1 LEATSTHP
9 ETESPAIDAARA
21 DPAGTR
27 QEADVAVLVETGLRL
42 MRFVGAALLFPYIL
56 SHRPGPDDLSLPLDQ
71 WVSAVSICGALML
84 VNAMSIL
91 AERSRED
98 RIRYIS
104 GIVGLLT
111 DTVVVLLIVH
121 VLGIFDENLSW
132 FILIIPII
140 EAAMRFGVRL
150 AIVSWVVLVGLTLL
164 IGRATGQGGTL
175 FSDNTNMLL
184 PRLGVILIVAIP
196 VIYLSQK
203 LLLEIRLERQAT
215 GDATRRSQ
223 LLETVAQSSQR
234 VSRLDAGMV
243 EEVLDSAL
251 SLGFDVVDVCVLT
264 VDGQW
269 RVDACR
275 QSDGTASLP
284 DPDSDHSGLG
294 DIAKTANGALF
305 HADADDN
312 VLGDPLKRV
321 GLSSLMVVPLG
332 AEGDATVAL
341 RCGKKLGSALTPT
354 QAECVELLAGNATI
368 ALHNKKL
375 VGELRAMQG
384 KLHHQAYHDALT
396 GLSNRIHFNNK
407 LDETL
412 ADCRHRP
419 RQFAV
424 MFIDLDRFKPVNDSL
439 GHDVGNELLISVARR
454 LTSAV
459 RESDLVARIGGDEFV
474 VLLDPV
480 FDSDDDI
487 ELREIADRVCRAISD
502 PFMVANNEVVISC
515 SVGIALSDPAIDTG
529 SELVRRADLAM
540 YRAKGLGKARWERYE
555 AELDEEAV
563 SRIRIETDMRH
574 AIANDHI
581 DVEFQGIVS
590 IRSGQLIGAETLLRW
605 NHPVR
610 GLISPGLA
618 IPIAEDSGLIIDLG
632 QRVLERACT
641 QCADWQTMFPD
652 QPPMVAVN
660 VSPIQLFHPRF
671 FESLDDVISDTG
683 VDPSGLIIEITEN
696 IVGVGDNS
704 ESALYKL
711 KDRGLRLALDD
722 FGQGQTSLLFLR
734 RFPIDVLKIDKTFV
748 QQGDRDP
755 ADRAI
760 LQSVIG
766 LAHDLGLV
774 VIAEGIETRSQLELL
789 AELECD
795 LAQGFLLSKP
805 APAIQATRAIERGR
819 RSQARRSTDPAVAQ

>member
-1 LEATSTHP
+1 LEATTTHSADETP
-9 ETESPAIDAARA
+9 ADEPPRTESVVV
-21 DPAGTR
+21 R
-27 QEADVAVLVETGLRL
+27 QETDVAALVEAGLRL

-56 SHRPGPDDLSLPLDQ
+56 TARPGPNDISLPLDQ

-84 VNAMSIL
+84 VNAMSL
-91 AERSRED
+91 LSERAKND
-98 RIRYIS
+98 RIRQIS
-104 GIVGLLT
+104 GVVGFAA
-111 DTVVVLLIVH
+111 DTIAVLLIVH
-121 VLGIFDENLSW
+121 VLGIFDENVSW
-132 FILIIPII
+132 FILIIPIV
-140 EAAMRFGVRL
+140 EAAMRFGVRA
-150 AIVSWVVLVGLTLL
+150 AIGSWVGLVGLTLS
-164 IGRATGQGGTL
+164 IERMTGQGTTL
-175 FSDNTNMLL
+175 FTGNSADLL
-184 PRLGVILIVAIP
+184 PRLGVVLIVAIP

-203 LLLEIRLERQAT
+203 LLLEIRLERQAS

-251 SLGFDVVDVCVLT
+251 SLGFEVVDVCVHG
-264 VDGQW
+264 VGGQW

-275 QSDGTASLP
+275 QSDETAHLP
-284 DPDSDHSGLG
+284 DPDSEYSGLG
-294 DIAKTANGALF
+294 DIANRANGAVF
-305 HADADDN
+305 HADSADN

-384 KLHHQAYHDALT
+384 RLHHQAYHDALT
-396 GLSNRIHFNNK
+396 GLSNRVHFNTT

-412 ADCRHRP
+412 ADCRQRP

-454 LTSAV
+454 LQSAV

-487 ELREIADRVCRAISD
+487 ELREIADRVCRAISE
-502 PFMVANNEVVISC
+502 PFMVSSNEVVISC

-529 SELVRRADLAM
+529 TELVRRADLAM

-555 AELDEEAV
+555 AELDEEVV
-563 SRIRIETDMRH
+563 SRIRIETDMRQ

-610 GLISPGLA
+610 GLISPELA

-652 QPPMVAVN
+652 QPPMVTVN

-671 FESLDDVISDTG
+671 FESLDEVLADSG
-683 VDPSGLIIEITEN
+683 ADPSGLIIEITEN
-696 IVGVGDNS
+696 IVGVGDDS
-704 ESALYKL
+704 EAALYRL
-711 KDRGLRLALDD
+711 KERGLRLALDD

-734 RFPIDVLKIDKTFV
+734 RFPIDILKIDKTFV

-774 VIAEGIETRSQLELL
+774 VIAEGIETRSQLKLL
-789 AELECD
+789 SELECD

-805 APAIQATRAIERGR
+805 APAIQATQAIERGR
-819 RSQARRSTDPAVAQ
+819 RRHARRASDPVATR